1 MASMETASTGPAS
14 SGPANT
20 DTMNTA
26 NAEPRAADIT
36 NADMHTANMDVAD
49 MGTANIGTAN
59 TGTAGTAAAENPRQN
74 VGAAVPPAPSSP
86 ANTEVPAAGIDEAF
100 LADRNMF
107 WSRFTTF
114 TTGAVIAVAV
124 LLIGMAIFLR

>member
-1 MASMETASTGPAS
+1 MG
-14 SGPANT
+14 
-20 DTMNTA
+20 
-26 NAEPRAADIT
+26 
-36 NADMHTANMDVAD
+36 NADLHTANTGLAD
-49 MGTANIGTAN
+49 MGTANTGTANTGTAN
-59 TGTAGTAAAENPRQN
+59 TGTAGTATAANPRQN
-74 VGAAVPPAPSSP
+74 FGAAVPPAPSSP

-114 TTGAVIAVAV
+114 TTGAVIAVVA

>member
-1 MASMETASTGPAS
+1 MGNVDMG
-14 SGPANT
+14 
-20 DTMNTA
+20 
-26 NAEPRAADIT
+26 
-36 NADMHTANMDVAD
+36 NADLHTANTGLAD
-49 MGTANIGTAN
+49 MGTAN
-59 TGTAGTAAAENPRQN
+59 TGTAGTATAANPRQN
-74 VGAAVPPAPSSP
+74 FGAAVPPAPSSP

-114 TTGAVIAVAV
+114 TTGAVIAVVA